1 MRNFIKKLLKENIDY
16 SLEEATYP
24 ESFNIE
30 EFKKLTS
37 FKDRIKYVSERLT
50 KLGAGSSR
58 IVYKIDDETVLKLAK
73 NAKGVAQNENEI
85 DYSQDSYLE
94 AIIANVFEYDDNGL
108 WVEMEFATPIKK
120 SSFEQIV
127 GVSFENYSQAMR
139 YYYFANIK
147 PSRYNTGTKPENYD
161 ELWENE
167 FMYEMF
173 DFLGNYQPPIGDL
186 TRLSTY
192 GIVKRNGVDTVV
204 MIDYGLNDDVYNQFY
219 KR

>member
-1 MRNFIKKLLKENIDY
+1 MRDFIKKLLKENIDY

-85 DYSQDSYLE
+85 DYSQDSYLKNIV
-94 AIIANVFEYDDNGL
+94 ARVYEYDDDGL
-108 WVEMEFATPIKK
+108 WLEMELAVPIKETTFK
-120 SSFEQIV
+120 KIV
-127 GVSFENYSQAMR
+127 GISFENYSQAIR
-139 YYYFANIK
+139 YYYFSDIK
-147 PSRYNTGTKPENYD
+147 GSSTVFKPENYD

-167 FMYEMF
+167 FVSKMF